1 MVEPVGLPDSSFI
14 MLNLPAVRPVSP
26 SIATKTGK
34 AAIGKRNGT
43 TSTVQKGENAKK
55 TKKTKKP
62 V

>member
-1 MVEPVGLPDSSFI
+1 

-26 SIATKTGK
+26 STATKTGK
-34 AAIGKRNGT
+34 AAVGKRNGT